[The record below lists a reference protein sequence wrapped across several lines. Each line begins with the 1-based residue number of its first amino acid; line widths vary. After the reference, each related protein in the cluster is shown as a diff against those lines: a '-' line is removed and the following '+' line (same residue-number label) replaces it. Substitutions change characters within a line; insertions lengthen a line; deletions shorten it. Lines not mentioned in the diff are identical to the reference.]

1 MGKRYSDP
9 EVRIYLKEGWE
20 GSIIPTR
27 IAWSVYIYNEAI
39 KGFGKFLGCK
49 REEVYGLVHIN
60 FYEKKGDN
68 LPKQTDMPLVT
79 DGRRVGAYSSE
90 EVLLRVGHVPWQK
103 EVMGKLEDE
112 TGFYIVKPLPK
123 FLTKE
128 KDVWLIVQ
136 VKSGEGELIS
146 EKKWMIHDRGEKY
159 ELDIEELK

>member
-1 MGKRYSDP
+1 
-9 EVRIYLKEGWE
+9 
-20 GSIIPTR
+20 
-27 IAWSVYIYNEAI
+27 
-39 KGFGKFLGCK
+39 
-49 REEVYGLVHIN
+49 
-60 FYEKKGDN
+60 
-68 LPKQTDMPLVT
+68 
-79 DGRRVGAYSSE
+79 
-90 EVLLRVGHVPWQK
+90 
-103 EVMGKLEDE
+103 LEDE